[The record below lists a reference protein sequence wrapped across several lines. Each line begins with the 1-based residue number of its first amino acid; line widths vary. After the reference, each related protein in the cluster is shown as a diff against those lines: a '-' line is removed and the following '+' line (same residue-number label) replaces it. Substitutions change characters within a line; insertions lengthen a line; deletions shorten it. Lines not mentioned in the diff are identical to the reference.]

1 MTKLAGLPNEVIK
14 RAREVLAHVEE
25 SSKAVRDAVDASGTG
40 TKKPAVDDRTV
51 DGAAITMD
59 DMLDQQLIEEL
70 RQVDLNTLSPFE
82 CMSLM
87 FEWKK
92 RYR

>member
-1 MTKLAGLPNEVIK
+1 
-14 RAREVLAHVEE
+14 
-25 SSKAVRDAVDASGTG
+25 
-40 TKKPAVDDRTV
+40 
-51 DGAAITMD
+51 
-59 DMLDQQLIEEL
+59 MLGGQLMEEL

-82 CMSLM
+82 CMTLM

>member
-1 MTKLAGLPNEVIK
+1 
-14 RAREVLAHVEE
+14 
-25 SSKAVRDAVDASGTG
+25 VDSLGG
-40 TKKPAVDDRTV
+40 TKKPTDE
-51 DGAAITMD
+51 GAITMD
-59 DMLDQQLIEEL
+59 DMLGGQLMEEL

-82 CMSLM
+82 CMTLM

>member
-1 MTKLAGLPNEVIK
+1 M
-14 RAREVLAHVEE
+14 VEA
-25 SSKAVRDAVDASGTG
+25 SSKAVRDAVEVDPKLAKKQTEDEDAIS
-40 TKKPAVDDRTV
+40 
-51 DGAAITMD
+51 ID
-59 DMLDQQLIEEL
+59 DMIGDQLLEEL

>member
-1 MTKLAGLPNEVIK
+1 
-14 RAREVLAHVEE
+14 VLSHVEE
-25 SSKAVRDAVDASGTG
+25 SSKAVRDAVDSLGG
-40 TKKPAVDDRTV
+40 TKKPADE
-51 DGAAITMD
+51 GAITMD
-59 DMLDQQLIEEL
+59 DMLGGQLMEEL

-82 CMSLM
+82 CMTLM

>member
-1 MTKLAGLPNEVIK
+1 M
-14 RAREVLAHVEE
+14 EE
-25 SSKAVRDAVDASGTG
+25 FSKAVRDAVDASGTG
-40 TKKPAVDDRTV
+40 TKKPAVDD
-51 DGAAITMD
+51 GAITMD
-59 DMLDQQLIEEL
+59 DMLNQQLIEEL

>member
-1 MTKLAGLPNEVIK
+1 MAKLAGLPNEVIK

-40 TKKPAVDDRTV
+40 TKKPTVDD
-51 DGAAITMD
+51 GAITMD

>member
-1 MTKLAGLPNEVIK
+1 MAKLAGLPNEVIK
-14 RAREVLAHVEE
+14 RAREVLAQVEQ
-25 SSKAVRDAVDASGTG
+25 SSQAVRDAVDTAPSGA
-40 TKKPAVDDRTV
+40 KK
-51 DGAAITMD
+51 AAAGQDALTMD
-59 DMLDQQLIEEL
+59 DMLGSQLMEEL

-82 CMSLM
+82 CMTLM